1 MDRFWIAHGSLLINY
16 REESIL
22 LLFKLFVSSSSGA
35 LDEHADSRCI
45 RPNLLNGFVVP
56 SRLRKQ
62 RPTLPGDLSSGLS
75 SGDTSG
81 ERKKTKRTKRATRP
95 NRGHCV
101 AIRNNFD
108 TLIHS
113 N

>member
-1 MDRFWIAHGSLLINY
+1 M
-16 REESIL
+16 
-22 LLFKLFVSSSSGA
+22 LFKLFVSSSSGA

-81 ERKKTKRTKRATRP
+81 ERKKPKEPKELQDRTA
-95 NRGHCV
+95 
-101 AIRNNFD
+101 AIVWQFE
-108 TLIHS
+108 TILIH
-113 N
+113 